1 MKKILILVSSLALL
15 VSSFVLAQGL
25 TGTWILRTPEGQTI
39 TLTLQDSNGQIIGK
53 LSNGTSVYAL
63 QGNSSGSQAE
73 GLYEGDGEAGFF
85 SLNVQGNTLN
95 FIFGEL
101 DANGQADTSTA
112 QQVVFTRA
120 ATSNKPP
127 VTTSPKPPVTT
138 TKPNTP
144 APSVPSS
151 NIPKS
156 AIATKLPNGTTAKT
170 GAKYTAGTRV
180 NLVNHGVSFV
190 TPKGF
195 TGQTAATANG
205 NVTFF
210 SQGKTANIFIWAFTG
225 LEPKDAS
232 AWLEYAMELD
242 ANLKLEPLGTPRIQG
257 AVLSA
262 RHTHPQLESQTSL
275 VFSKSSTIGFTV
287 ITTKATQNQ
296 LEGISKSLVSS
307 AKFAPSQ
314 LTDTVK
320 RLKSGLNGRYLLHYS
335 FTGAGSGNVGG
346 TENKRQWDLCS
357 NGQYAYTGRV
367 ESSYSS
373 NNYWA
378 GTNTS
383 FFSTN
388 GADQVGVWR
397 VFAIN
402 DIFSILTIS
411 SQGALNLHL
420 LSNIQGAG
428 GKLPFLDS
436 KELGAY
442 GKSSRC
448 S

>member
-1 MKKILILVSSLALL
+1 MKKIMMLIVGLVLL
-15 VSSFVLAQGL
+15 VSSFVLAQSL
-25 TGTWILRTPEGQTI
+25 TGTWTLRTPEGQTI
-39 TLTLQDSNGQIIGK
+39 TLNLQDSNGQIIGK
-53 LSNGTSVYAL
+53 LSNGANVYAL
-63 QGNSSGSQAE
+63 QGNSSGLQAE
-73 GLYEGDGEAGFF
+73 GLYEGAGEQGFF
-85 SLNVQGNTLN
+85 SLSVQGNTLN
-95 FIFGEL
+95 FIFGQL

-112 QQVVFTRA
+112 QQVVFTRVIA
-120 ATSNKPP
+120 SSKPP
-127 VTTSPKPPVTT
+127 ASTVKPSS
-138 TKPNTP
+138 PNTN
-144 APSVPSS
+144 SS
-151 NIPKS
+151 S
-156 AIATKLPNGTTAKT
+156 AISQSPIATKLPSGTSAKA

-180 NLVNHGVSFV
+180 NILNHGVSFV

-205 NVTFF
+205 NLTLF

-232 AWLEYAMELD
+232 AWLEYPLELD
-242 ANLKLEPLGTPRIQG
+242 AKLKLEPLGTPKVVG
-257 AVLSA
+257 GVLSA
-262 RHTHPQLESQTSL
+262 RHTHPQLESQTTM
-275 VFSKSSTIGFTV
+275 VFSKSSAIGFTV
-287 ITTKATQNQ
+287 LTSKASQNQ
-296 LEGISKSLVSS
+296 LEGISKSLVQSS
-307 AKFAPSQ
+307 KFAPSQ
-314 LTDTVK
+314 LADTVK
-320 RLKSGLNGRYLLHYS
+320 RLKLGLSGRYLLHYS
-335 FTGAGSGNVGG
+335 FTGAGSGNAGG

-402 DIFSILTIS
+402 DLFSLLTIS
-411 SQGALNLHL
+411 SQGTLDLRL
-420 LSNIQGAG
+420 LSNLQGAG
-428 GKLPFLDS
+428 GKLPFLDG

-442 GKSSRC
+442 GKSNKC
-448 S
+448 T

>member
-1 MKKILILVSSLALL
+1 MRKIIMLVSSLALL
-15 VSSFVLAQGL
+15 VSSFVLAQSL
-25 TGTWILRTPEGQTI
+25 TGTWTLRTPEGQTI
-39 TLTLQDSNGQIIGK
+39 TLSLQDSNGQIIGK
-53 LSNGTSVYAL
+53 LSNGASVYAL

-73 GLYEGDGEAGFF
+73 GLYEGAGEQGFF
-85 SLNVQGNTLN
+85 SLSVQGNTLN
-95 FIFGEL
+95 FIFGQL
-101 DANGQADTSTA
+101 DATGQADTSTA
-112 QQVVFTRA
+112 QQVVFTRVIA
-120 ATSNKPP
+120 SSKPP
-127 VTTSPKPPVTT
+127 ATAPNVT
-138 TKPNTP
+138 
-144 APSVPSS
+144 SS
-151 NIPKS
+151 SITQS
-156 AIATKLPNGTTAKT
+156 SIATKLPSGTSAKA

-180 NLVNHGVSFV
+180 NILNHGVSFV

-195 TGQTAATANG
+195 TGQTTATANG
-205 NVTFF
+205 NLTLF

-232 AWLEYAMELD
+232 AWLEYPLELD
-242 ANLKLEPLGTPRIQG
+242 AKLKLEPLGTPKVVAG
-257 AVLSA
+257 VLSA
-262 RHTHPQLESQTSL
+262 RHTHPQLESQTSI
-275 VFSKSSTIGFTV
+275 VFSKSSAVGFTV
-287 ITTKATQNQ
+287 LTTKATQNQ
-296 LEGISKSLVSS
+296 LEGISKSLVQSS
-307 AKFAPSQ
+307 RFAPSQ
-314 LTDTVK
+314 LADTVK
-320 RLKSGLNGRYLLHYS
+320 RLKLGLSGRYLLHYS

-357 NGQYAYTGRV
+357 NGQYAYIGRV

-383 FFSTN
+383 FFSAN

-402 DIFSILTIS
+402 DVFSLLTIS
-411 SQGALNLHL
+411 SQGTLDLRL
-420 LSNIQGAG
+420 LSNLQGAG
-428 GKLPFLDS
+428 GKLPFLDG